1 MCEVIFNSQFCLIKS
16 IKCPRATNL
25 GGPIISLKA
34 NPNKNQL
41 TVCWL
46 SIDSSKLPIEHYEI
60 IVNGEKKEK
69 VKPLSGKHKVTLD
82 GCVEN
87 IKYSI
92 LLVAIPKSINLI
104 FFKSLKK
111 F

>member
-1 MCEVIFNSQFCLIKS
+1 MNKCKICSLDLFYFKS

-60 IVNGEKKEK
+60 VVNGEKKEK
-69 VKPLSGKHKVTLD
+69 VKPLNGKHKVTLD

-87 IKYSI
+87 VKYSI
-92 LLVAIPKSINLI
+92 LLVAIPKSNFSSRVKTI
-104 FFKSLKK
+104 
-111 F
+111 

>member
-1 MCEVIFNSQFCLIKS
+1 
-16 IKCPRATNL
+16 
-25 GGPIISLKA
+25 
-34 NPNKNQL
+34 
-41 TVCWL
+41 
-46 SIDSSKLPIEHYEI
+46 LPIEHYEI

-92 LLVAIPKSINLI
+92 LLVAIPKSINLV
-104 FFKSLKK
+104 F
-111 F
+111 